1 MMVWLMGHLC
11 LNTVA
16 PGNATV
22 SLLNSAMFPTS
33 KENLGEVTKHL
44 PCLCASKMIVALL
57 PCMQF
62 PLLQGLNAQP
72 DFQFGSLVPPLP
84 AAPNQPFQN
93 TAYWKAPTAPPTA
106 GTSLGWLAAQA
117 GRDEAA
123 SQRWSLEPAKEQ
135 RVFMSL
141 LSCSLILMRKAFRRA
156 ILQYWYTRSS
166 SQCP

>member
-1 MMVWLMGHLC
+1 MVWLMGNLC

-22 SLLNSAMFPTS
+22 SLLNSALFPTS

-84 AAPNQPFQN
+84 AAPNQPFQEN
-93 TAYWKAPTAPPTA
+93 TAYWKASTAPVGQQGHLRA
-106 GTSLGWLAAQA
+106 GWLLRQVEMKLQA
-117 GRDEAA
+117 KDGA
-123 SQRWSLEPAKEQ
+123 
-135 RVFMSL
+135 
-141 LSCSLILMRKAFRRA
+141 
-156 ILQYWYTRSS
+156 
-166 SQCP
+166 